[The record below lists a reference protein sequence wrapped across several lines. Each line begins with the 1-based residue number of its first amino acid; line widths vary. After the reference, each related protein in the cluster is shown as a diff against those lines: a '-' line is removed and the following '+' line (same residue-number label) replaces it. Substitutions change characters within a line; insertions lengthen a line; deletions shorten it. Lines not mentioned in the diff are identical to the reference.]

1 MDNASGMAVALAVA
15 RCLAP
20 HVAAARRGLKLA
32 FYSAEEWALTG
43 SKVWL
48 NGLTEA
54 ARAEIAMN
62 VNLDSV
68 AGGRRLTAL
77 VSGFPGLV
85 PFVRRAAAPLGIHVP
100 LMTNSDHAN
109 FASHGIPALRLV
121 AGFDDPSS
129 EIRHVLTAADTR
141 DKVTRAELHA
151 AAMAAAELVW
161 MALNASDSEMAG
173 WRERP

>member
-32 FYSAEEWALTG
+32 FYH
-43 SKVWL
+43 
-48 NGLTEA
+48 
-54 ARAEIAMN
+54 AEIVMN

-68 AGGRRLTAL
+68 AGARRLTAL
-77 VSGFPGLV
+77 VSGFPRLV
-85 PFVRRAAAPLGIHVP
+85 PFVRKAAAPLGVHVP

-109 FASHGIPALRLV
+109 FASRGIPALRLV

-141 DKVTRAELHA
+141 DKVTKAELHA
-151 AAMAAAELVW
+151 AAVTTAELVW
-161 MALNASDSEMAG
+161 MALSASDSEMAR